1 MRLIFTERYIV
12 MGIIKKLF
20 GKIRKEKNMVAA
32 SSDKSTKENASYT
45 RLTEE
50 LPDPG
55 QINYDSVSDR
65 HKFITNTCEQ
75 ILESIKQLEEL
86 KAEYQLVTSY
96 LTDIQ
101 KIDFIPKEDREQLN
115 EAARKILTFAKERA
129 KYQNKTTKITDSQFK
144 IIASYEDV
152 MTGELK
158 KMKDYEIYQSVIK
171 NDLQHLEGEKSFLY
185 DQMEDMEDKHFAL
198 NKMAVTTSVLVILLF
213 IVFVILGSIYEANM
227 QIPFFMTII
236 MAAIS
241 AVYILQ
247 NAGMN
252 KKDLKLTELKI
263 NRAIYLLNKVKIK
276 YINNTN
282 ALDYVYEKFNVK
294 SYAELNYLW
303 EQYIKAKEEE
313 KIYRKNSELLELYN
327 RELIGELKV
336 YDLADPDIWIY
347 QAAAILDE
355 KEMVEVRHGL
365 NVRRQK
371 LRERLDYNNKV
382 KENGINQIEKL
393 LEKRPQS
400 REEIASMLKDMG
412 INL

>member
-1 MRLIFTERYIV
+1 

-327 RELIGELKV
+327 RELIAELKV

-355 KEMVEVRHGL
+355 KEMVEVRHNL

>member
-1 MRLIFTERYIV
+1 